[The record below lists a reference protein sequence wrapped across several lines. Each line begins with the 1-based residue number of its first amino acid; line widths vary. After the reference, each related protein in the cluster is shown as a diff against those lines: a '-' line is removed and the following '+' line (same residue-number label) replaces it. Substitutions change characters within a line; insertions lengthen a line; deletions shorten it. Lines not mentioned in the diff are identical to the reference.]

1 MDPPRGGTM
10 IDPAKCRLMS
20 VDEKRELVRELSKNP
35 ESAPDKFQSWSRR
48 EIVDIL
54 CSDLGRERK
63 YTGLS
68 KQRMLDY
75 LFRVVTGKTSGPVEH
90 VQQKEREKEKE
101 SIPEPNT
108 TIHQS
113 PAKRP
118 RKSDNPSRLPI
129 IANNVAASDVTVPTN
144 NPRFCQN
151 VACRAILRE
160 KFCRRCSCCICFNYD
175 DNKDPSLW
183 LFCSPDQPLQKD
195 SCGFSCH
202 LECALKDERTGI
214 LQSGQCKKLDGGY
227 YCTRCWKQNDLLGS
241 WKKQLVI
248 AKDARRLDVLC
259 HRIFLSHKILMS
271 TEKYLALHE
280 IVDTALKKLEAEVG
294 PLSGAPNMGRGIV
307 SRLTVGAEVQKLCAQ
322 AIDAME
328 SMFSGT
334 SPANSRTQR
343 PCMIPP
349 NFIKFEAV
357 TETSVSVSLDLDQ
370 CPMLA
375 QEAASFNLW
384 HRVAATESYLSNPT
398 GIALAPLK
406 KTLVT
411 ELAPATSY
419 VFKVIAFKN
428 SIELG
433 SWEVRMKTSCQKND
447 PRSSMPGD
455 AGLEQNNGS
464 PKTNSDGQSDP
475 SSEGVDSN
483 NNTAVYAD
491 LNKSPESDFE
501 YCENPEILD
510 SDKASHHPS
519 EHIDN
524 LQNIQMA
531 GARVTEVTE
540 LEEAPGLSASAL
552 DEEPNPCV
560 QTVLLRESSNSVEHN
575 QINLV
580 PRSHDA
586 SKAPAGNELV
596 VITPRYSGCVPPTAP
611 RGLENGKENGGR
623 NFKPKPCDNVVQN
636 GSSKPEREPGNSSNK
651 RTSGKLDDISHKD
664 GCSEASYE
672 YCVRVV
678 RWLEC
683 EGYIET
689 NFRVK
694 FLTWFSL
701 RATPYERKIVSVY
714 VDTLIEDPVSLS
726 GQLVDSFS
734 ETIHSKKRSSI
745 PSGFCM
751 DLWH

>member
-1 MDPPRGGTM
+1 MDPPRGGTP

-20 VDEKRELVRELSKNP
+20 VDEKRALVRELSKNP
-35 ESAPDKFQSWSRR
+35 ESAPDKLQTWSRR
-48 EIVDIL
+48 EIVEIL

-68 KQRMLDY
+68 KQRMLEY
-75 LFRVVTGKTSGPVEH
+75 LFRVVSGKSSGPVEH
-90 VQQKEREKEKE
+90 VQEKEKE
-101 SIPEPNT
+101 KEKQRELIPEPNT
-108 TIHQS
+108 TNHQS

-118 RKSDNPSRLPI
+118 RKSDNPSRLPV
-129 IANNVAASDVTVPTN
+129 IANNSGSSDVTGLTN
-144 NPRFCQN
+144 NQRYCQN

-160 KFCRRCSCCICFNYD
+160 KFCKRCSCCICFKYD

-183 LFCSPDQPLQKD
+183 LFCSSDQPSQKD

-214 LQSGQCKKLDGGY
+214 LQSGQCKKLDGDY

-248 AKDARRLDVLC
+248 AKDARRMDVLC
-259 HRIFLSHKILMS
+259 HRIFLSHKILFS
-271 TEKYLALHE
+271 TVKYSVLHE

-294 PLSGAPNMGRGIV
+294 PISGSPNMGRGIV
-307 SRLTVGAEVQKLCAQ
+307 SRLTAGAEVQKLCAQ
-322 AIDAME
+322 AINAME
-328 SMFSGT
+328 SMFSGSAT
-334 SPANSRTQR
+334 ASRIQR
-343 PCMIPP
+343 PCMVSP
-349 NFIKFEAV
+349 NFIKFEV
-357 TETSVSVSLDLDQ
+357 ITQTSVAVFLDLDQ
-370 CPMLA
+370 CPKLA
-375 QEAASFNLW
+375 QEATSFNLW
-384 HRVAATESYLSNPT
+384 HRVAVTESYLLNPT
-398 GIALAPLK
+398 GIILAPSK
-406 KTLVT
+406 KLAVT
-411 ELAPATSY
+411 GLAPATCY
-419 VFKVIAFKN
+419 IFKVVAFKN
-428 SIELG
+428 SVELG
-433 SWEVRMKTSCQKND
+433 SWEVRMKTSCQKED
-447 PRSSMPGD
+447 PRGSVAGG

-464 PKTNSDGQSDP
+464 PKANSDGQSDP

-519 EHIDN
+519 EPADN
-524 LQNIQMA
+524 LMA
-531 GARVTEVTE
+531 AARVTEVTE

-560 QTVLLRESSNSVEHN
+560 QTGLARESSNSVEHN
-575 QINLV
+575 QRIVV
-580 PRSHDA
+580 PTLEDTSN
-586 SKAPAGNELV
+586 APDGNELV
-596 VITPRYSGCVPPTAP
+596 IIAPRYSCSVPPTAP
-611 RGLENGKENGGR
+611 RGTENVKENAGR
-623 NFKPKPCDNVVQN
+623 SFKPKPCDKIVQN

-651 RTSGKLDDISHKD
+651 RASGKLEDIGKKD

-672 YCVRVV
+672 YCVRVL

-701 RATPYERKIVSVY
+701 RATPYEKKIVSVY

-734 ETIHSKKRSSI
+734 ETIYSNKRSSTV
-745 PSGFCM
+745 SGFCM

>member
-1 MDPPRGGTM
+1 MDPPRGGPV
-10 IDPAKCRLMS
+10 IDPAKCQLMS
-20 VDEKRELVRELSKNP
+20 VEEKRELVRSLSRFP
-35 ESAPDKFQSWSRR
+35 ESAPDRLQSWSRR
-48 EIVDIL
+48 EIVEIL
-54 CSDLGRERK
+54 CADLGRERK

-75 LFRVVTGKTSGPVEH
+75 LFRVVNGKTSGHVEH
-90 VQQKEREKEKE
+90 VQEKE
-101 SIPEPNT
+101 SVPEPNPAN
-108 TIHQS
+108 HPS
-113 PAKRP
+113 PAKRS

-129 IANNVAASDVTVPTN
+129 TVSISAAADVTGPTN
-144 NPRFCQN
+144 ARCCQN
-151 VACRAILRE
+151 VACRAVLNAE
-160 KFCRRCSCCICFNYD
+160 DKFCRRCSCCICFKYD

-183 LFCSPDQPLQKD
+183 LFCSSDQPSQKD

-202 LECALKDERTGI
+202 LECALKDGRTGI
-214 LQSGQCKKLDGGY
+214 SQIGHCKKLDGGY

-259 HRIFLSHKILMS
+259 HRIYLSHKILAS
-271 TEKYLALHE
+271 TEKYLILHE

-294 PLSGAPNMGRGIV
+294 PLSEAPNMGRGIV
-307 SRLTVGAEVQKLCAQ
+307 SRLAVGAEVQKLCAQ

-328 SMFSGT
+328 SMFSCV
-334 SPANSRTQR
+334 SPANLRIQR
-343 PCMIPP
+343 PSTIPSS
-349 NFIKFEAV
+349 FIKFEAISQ
-357 TETSVSVSLDLDQ
+357 TSVTVFLDYAQ
-370 CPMLA
+370 YPMLA
-375 QEAASFNLW
+375 QEVTCFNLW
-384 HRVAATESYLSNPT
+384 HRVSVTESYPSKPT
-398 GIALAPLK
+398 GIILAPS
-406 KTLVT
+406 KTLLVA

-419 VFKVIAFKN
+419 TFKVVAFNN
-428 SIELG
+428 STELG
-433 SWEVRMKTSCQKND
+433 LWEVRKSTSCKKEE
-447 PRSSMPGD
+447 PRVSMPVD
-455 AGLEQNNGS
+455 DGLERNNGS
-464 PKTNSDGQSDP
+464 PKTNSDGLSDP

-483 NNTAVYAD
+483 NNTAMYAD

-524 LQNIQMA
+524 SQNIQIVA
-531 GARVTEVTE
+531 ARATEVTE

-552 DEEPNPCV
+552 DEEPNPSV
-560 QTVLLRESSNSVEHN
+560 QTTLLRESSNSLEHN
-575 QINLV
+575 HRTEV
-580 PRSHDA
+580 PRSQDTSNA
-586 SKAPAGNELV
+586 AAGNEV
-596 VITPRYSGCVPPTAP
+596 VIVPPRYSGSMPPIAP
-611 RGLENGKENGGR
+611 KGCENGKEIGGR
-623 NFKPKPCDNVVQN
+623 SFKPLPGDNIVQN

-651 RTSGKLDDISHKD
+651 RSGKLDDIGHKD
-664 GCSEASYE
+664 GCPEASYE
-672 YCVRVV
+672 YCVKVI

-701 RATPYERKIVSVY
+701 RATPHERKIVSVY
-714 VDTLIEDPVSLS
+714 VDTLIDDPVSLS

-734 ETIHSKKRSSI
+734 ETIYSKKRSSM

-751 DLWH
+751 EVWH